1 MLNLNNKIL
10 SIDIGSKSIKMVN
23 GVQKGKKVVVD
34 KAVTVDTPAGAFS
47 DGYITNIIGIKEAM
61 IRGLKDMDHKAKHVV
76 FTSKSTSVITRIIEV
91 PVAKDKEMNS
101 LIEFEIKQYLPINFE
116 DYIVRFKKLNEFD
129 DGKLKKCRVSV
140 GVYPKDMAKGY
151 WELAKELKLIPIA
164 LDLSS
169 NCVNKLFNMDNV
181 KINFENYSIY
191 DTVAV
196 IDLGYDQLELNIIS
210 NGVLEFTRII
220 QGGGSFIDGNIASH
234 LGIDTHTAEGK
245 KFKLC
250 NLRQGK
256 VLADEEKQTINDA
269 VKLVLNRWQNDF
281 NRMFDYFKSKN
292 REVQISKIY
301 TYGGTSDIKGLDEYM
316 RTLFDVPI
324 EKLETMSNIITIDL
338 AYDIGIERYLNA
350 IGAIIRLK

>member
-1 MLNLNNKIL
+1 MLDLNNKIL

-23 GVQKGKKVVVD
+23 GIQKGKKVVVD
-34 KAVTVDTPAGAFS
+34 RAVTVDTPAGAYS
-47 DGYITNIIGIKEAM
+47 DGYITNIIGLKEAM
-61 IRGLKDMDHKAKHVV
+61 IAGLKEMDHKTKHVV

-116 DYIVRFKKLNEFD
+116 DYIIRFKKLNEFD
-129 DGKLKKCRVSV
+129 DGNLKKCRVSV

-169 NCVNKLFNMDNV
+169 NCINKLFNMDSI

-196 IDLGYDQLELNIIS
+196 IDMGYDQLELNIIS
-210 NGVLEFTRII
+210 NGILEFTRII

-234 LGIDTHTAEGK
+234 LGIDASEAEEK

-256 VLADEEKQTINDA
+256 VLADEEKQTVNDA
-269 VKLVLNRWQNDF
+269 VKLVVNRWQNDF

-292 REVQISKIY
+292 REAEISKIY

-316 RTLFDVPI
+316 RNLFNVPI
-324 EKLETMSNIITIDL
+324 EKLEAMSNIITIDL